1 MCGLPQPRKLPL
13 LGLPEDLLLHSQ
25 VSGETLMST
34 IITTFLYTDLD
45 YFNLVIAC
53 RIPVHHLENIAL
65 DLFQVILRNRIR
77 CANCQLINSSS
88 LGN

>member
-1 MCGLPQPRKLPL
+1 MRGLPQPRQLPL

-34 IITTFLYTDLD
+34 IITTFLYTD

-65 DLFQVILRNRIR
+65 ELFQVILWNRIR
-77 CANCQLINSSS
+77 CANCQLSID
-88 LGN
+88 